1 MVYLELDKLIPNTLK
16 HTKMKNQLFSL
27 IILAFL
33 TLAACK
39 QPAVVEEAESPDY
52 AMFDKNVEVIRAFI
66 KAHSDENL
74 QALTEMLSDTMQWS
88 PPAYNGN
95 KMLGK
100 ADFLSALKSYHE
112 NFDNIKFVEGIPL
125 GDSLVNGMWSGS
137 VFPKENATNTPNSVR
152 IYGTWNATHTESGKP
167 VGVKFFALGFINED
181 GKIVNWSDY
190 FDVNGLA
197 SQIAEEEEE

>member
-1 MVYLELDKLIPNTLK
+1 MKKQQVSLLILVL
-16 HTKMKNQLFSL
+16 M
-27 IILAFL
+27 AFM
-33 TLAACK
+33 ACK
-39 QPAVVEEAESPDY
+39 QQAVVEEPESPDY
-52 AMFDKNVEVIRAFI
+52 AAFDKKVGVVRSFI

-74 QALTEMLSDTMQWS
+74 GVLTEILSDTMQWS

-100 ADFLSALKSYHE
+100 ADFLAALKNYHD

-152 IYGTWNATHTESGKP
+152 IYGTWTATHTESSKP
-167 VGVKFFALGFINED
+167 IGVKYFALGFINED

-190 FDVNGLA
+190 FDVNGIA
-197 SQIAEEEEE
+197 AQISDEGEGE